1 MRRARAALT
10 ERWVASVSR
19 RRESERGSAAIEML
33 GVLPVV
39 ALVVL
44 GLLQGIAAVYTT
56 QATNQAVRDGARA
69 LSLGYSVESVE
80 VAVDRSL
87 PSGLHPAQITY
98 VDGGQG
104 VRLEVQVPRIAFFP
118 QLTVDRTAVLPRAT
132 P

>member
-69 LSLGYSVESVE
+69 LSLGYSAE

-87 PSGLHPAQITY
+87 PSGLHPARITY

-118 QLTVDRTAVLPRAT
+118 QLTVDRTAVMPRAT

>member
-69 LSLGYSVESVE
+69 LSLGKSPED
-80 VAVDRSL
+80 AVVRSL
-87 PSGLHPAQITY
+87 PSGLHPARITY
-98 VDGGQG
+98 VDDGQG

-118 QLTVDRTAVLPRAT
+118 QLTVDRTAVMPRAT